1 MASAEYEIFLETP
14 AGVRVAAL
22 PTTLGFRYTLK
33 LNDVGVLTLT
43 LPAEMRE
50 LFQNDSII
58 DIWRNS
64 RSILPTGGSSGSG
77 TFWLARRFTRRTD
90 QSGRRV
96 MDVTAVNA
104 MHVLKRRIVAYK
116 AGSTQAGAGAGW
128 AADTLL
134 QIIYESNFVDWLG
147 ANPAERQVPGFSAPN
162 SSSDGPRVSR
172 RFAYRNCLNVMQDIA
187 ATSLR
192 LGMPLFFMLY
202 RSPNDISGN
211 PYIFQTYTNQQ
222 GTDRRI
228 SAGGVPVGAEYGNL
242 EQVQFDENALDE
254 VNVIYAGGQGEED
267 NRQLLA
273 VGDDAR
279 IAQSPFGRIEAFYDG
294 RNSAESHV
302 AFEEALARL
311 HEGRPLITLSGRIL
325 DVPGFEYGIDWE
337 FGDRLTAVYEDYSFD
352 AFVNAISVSYQD
364 GEESIDSWLEG
375 VTS

>member
-1 MASAEYEIFLETP
+1 MAHYEIFLETP

-50 LFQNDSII
+50 LFRKDSII
-58 DIWRNS
+58 DIWRNGQPLS
-64 RSILPTGGSSGSG
+64 SAGSPFG

-96 MDVTAVNA
+96 LDVTAVNA
-104 MHVLKRRIVAYK
+104 MHILKRRIVAYK
-116 AGSTQAGAGAGW
+116 AGSLQAGASAAW

-134 QIIYESNFVDWLG
+134 KIIYNSNFVNWLS
-147 ANPAERQVPGFSAPN
+147 ANQIERQAPGFAAP
-162 SSSDGPRVSR
+162 SSSFDGPRVSR

-192 LGMPLFFMLY
+192 LGVPLFFMVY
-202 RSPNDISGN
+202 RVIGSN
-211 PYIFQTYTNQQ
+211 YAFQTYTNQQ

-254 VNVIYAGGQGEED
+254 VSVIYAGGQGEES

-302 AFEEALARL
+302 TFEEALARL

-325 DVPGFEYGIDWE
+325 DVPGFAYGIDWE